1 MGRLLFVALIVVPII
16 EIAVFIN
23 VGGVIGLWP
32 TLAVV
37 ILTAVAG
44 TFLLRQQ
51 GLATLMRAQHKLSSE
66 ELPLAELFDGACIL
80 FAGALLL
87 TPGFVTDG
95 VGLLLMAPP
104 VRRTLGKHLWRALSS
119 HVDLRGFPAGAGPGV
134 GPGAGP
140 AGGGAG
146 GGAGDGVIDGDYEEI
161 TPAPGELDD
170 QRRR

>member
-1 MGRLLFVALIVVPII
+1 MGRLLFAALIVVPIV

-23 VGGVIGLWP
+23 VGGIIGLWP

-44 TFLLRQQ
+44 TYLLRQQ
-51 GLATLMRAQHKLSSE
+51 GLATLMRAQRKLSSE

-87 TPGFVTDG
+87 TPGFVTDA

-104 VRRTLGKHLWRALSS
+104 VRRSLGKHLWRALSS
-119 HVDLRGFPAGAGPGV
+119 HVDVRGF

-140 AGGGAG
+140 GGRPAGGGV
-146 GGAGDGVIDGDYEEI
+146 GDGVIDGDYEEI
-161 TPAPGELDD
+161 TPAPDELDD
-170 QRRR
+170 RRRR

>member
-1 MGRLLFVALIVVPII
+1 MGRLLFAALIVVPII

-37 ILTAVAG
+37 ILTAMAG

-51 GLATLMRAQHKLSSE
+51 GLATLHRAQKKLTSE

-87 TPGFVTDG
+87 TPGFVTDA
-95 VGLLLMAPP
+95 VGLVLMAPP
-104 VRRTLGKHLWRALSS
+104 VRRALGKHLWRALSS
-119 HVDLRGFPAGAGPGV
+119 HVDIRGFQSSAGADGGR
-134 GPGAGP
+134 
-140 AGGGAG
+140 GGGAG
-146 GGAGDGVIDGDYEEI
+146 GSDGVIDADYEDI
-161 TPAPGELDD
+161 TPASRGTND
-170 QRRR
+170 RRLE